1 MRKAI
6 ILFLTALI
14 AVSCHKEPVN
24 FRVLYWNILQGMWDG
39 QGDNYDRF
47 VAFVRSQDPDVCVWC
62 EAQSNWE
69 TNTHENLAPEK
80 RYLVEHWGDL
90 AARYGHK
97 YWGVGGHRDNFP
109 QVITSKYPIRYVDRI
124 LGEEPDSVVKH
135 GAGWATVEIDGKTVN
150 IVTLHLTPHG
160 GNKARAMELRYIC
173 DHTFNKVEGAEN
185 QYWMMLGDFNSK
197 SRLDNDYYG
206 IEGDT
211 DAFLPHDYL
220 LAETP
225 FRDVVKQQHPDEFRP
240 SIWRRNSRIDFVY
253 CSKPLSDRVTFAD
266 IIWDSYTTPL
276 RDWSTKWG
284 VRPSDHLPI
293 VVDFNLAK

>member
-1 MRKAI
+1 MKK
-6 ILFLTALI
+6 ALI
-14 AVSCHKEPVN
+14 LLLATVLAVSCHREPVH

-62 EAQSNWE
+62 EAQSNWV
-69 TNTHENLAPEK
+69 TNTNDNLEPEE

-97 YWGVGGHRDNFP
+97 YWGIGGHRDNFP
-109 QVITSKYPIRYVDRI
+109 QVITSKYPIQYIDRI
-124 LGEEPDSVVKH
+124 VGEKPDSVVKH
-135 GAGWATVEIDGKTVN
+135 GAGWATVEVNGKTVN

-160 GNKARAMELRYIC
+160 GNEGRAKELRYIC
-173 DHTFNKVEGAEN
+173 NHTVGKVQDAGK

-206 IEGDT
+206 YKEDT

-220 LAETP
+220 LANTP
-225 FRDVVKQQHPDEFRP
+225 FQDVVKQQHPDEFRP
-240 SIWRRNSRIDFVY
+240 SIWRRNSRIDFIY
-253 CSKPLSDRVTFAD
+253 CTKPLCDRVTEAD

-276 RDWSTKWG
+276 RDWSTRWG
-284 VRPSDHLPI
+284 IRPSDHLPI
-293 VVDFNLAK
+293 LVDFDFTK